1 MNKSSN
7 LSSVENALK
16 ILECFTID
24 DTEKRVTNI
33 ANELG
38 LAKSTVSRLL
48 KTLLNQGYVKKNPEN
63 QKYSLGNKI
72 LTLYSALM
80 SNMEIVKE
88 AHPFLE
94 ALAKET
100 SESVQLAELENNK
113 VIYMEQIK
121 SSFPIQIFA
130 HIGRIN
136 PVHCTSSGKLLL
148 AYQDFQTIEN
158 ILSSE
163 LKPYTQYTITDAKIL
178 KKELLEIRSL
188 GYCYIENEFI
198 EGIVSIAAPIRDYNK
213 NVIAAVSLVGPI
225 QRINGDKSQKYI
237 NKVVETAK
245 KISSSMGY
253 MY

>member
-16 ILECFTID
+16 ILECFTVD
-24 DTEKRVTNI
+24 DTEKRVTEI
-33 ANELG
+33 SNELG

-48 KTLLNQGYVKKNPEN
+48 KTLLNQGYVKKNLEN
-63 QKYSLGNKI
+63 QKYSLGNKV

-94 ALAKET
+94 ELAKDT
-100 SESVQLAELENNK
+100 SESVQLAELDKNK

-130 HIGRIN
+130 HIGRVN

-148 AYQDFQTIEN
+148 AYKDFHTIEN
-158 ILSSE
+158 ILSKGLE
-163 LKPYTQYTITDAKIL
+163 KYTKYTITDEDKL
-178 KKELLEIRSL
+178 KKELLEIRDL

-198 EGIVSIAAPIRDYNK
+198 DGIVSIAAPIRDYNK

-225 QRINGDKSQKYI
+225 QRINGVKAQKYI
-237 NKVVETAK
+237 GKVVETAK